1 MMSSGTRINSTD
13 SSIKIAIDTWYE
25 NNLKTDYGK
34 YLSTTAI
41 YCNDRT
47 EKTAGTYNANGTNF
61 DFAPRYRA
69 YSSFSPT
76 YDCTEASDAFSVD
89 NEKAKLQYPV
99 ALMTSDEIMYAG
111 GRVNSID
118 KSVVDGNYS
127 FKNMARGILL
137 QRCESAMVADNF
149 VSENVINGIE
159 LNIRSNHSSV
169 QGNVCGSN
177 KKSGLRI
184 AGSKGISV
192 DGNSFRGNRGYAAE
206 FIRSHISSYK
216 GNRFEENGYSNRIR
230 VRNSKIPKK

>member
-25 NNLKTDYGK
+25 NNLKTDYEK

-47 EKTAGTYNANGTNF
+47 KKTAGTYNANGTNF

-99 ALMTSDEIMYAG
+99 ALMTSNEIMYAG
-111 GRVNSID
+111 GRVNSFNND
-118 KSVVDGNYS
+118 AWYV
-127 FKNMARGILL
+127 L
-137 QRCESAMVADNF
+137 
-149 VSENVINGIE
+149 NG
-159 LNIRSNHSSV
+159 
-169 QGNVCGSN
+169 
-177 KKSGLRI
+177 K
-184 AGSKGISV
+184 
-192 DGNSFRGNRGYAAE
+192 NSFITAE
-206 FIRSHISSYK
+206 NWFLLSPANPGLVFTVAGQPYGKLFSSDVLSQSLGIRPVLSLKNCVKYSSEDGTANNPYTI
-216 GNRFEENGYSNRIR
+216 EETSSGC
-230 VRNSKIPKK
+230 

>member
-111 GRVNSID
+111 GRVNS
-118 KSVVDGNYS
+118 
-127 FKNMARGILL
+127 
-137 QRCESAMVADNF
+137 
-149 VSENVINGIE
+149 
-159 LNIRSNHSSV
+159 SN
-169 QGNVCGSN
+169 ND
-177 KKSGLRI
+177 
-184 AGSKGISV
+184 A
-192 DGNSFRGNRGYAAE
+192 
-206 FIRSHISSYK
+206 
-216 GNRFEENGYSNRIR
+216 
-230 VRNSKIPKK
+230 

>member
-47 EKTAGTYNANGTNF
+47 KKTAGTYNANGTNF

-111 GRVNSID
+111 GRVNSSNND
-118 KSVVDGNYS
+118 AWYVLNGKNS
-127 FKNMARGILL
+127 FITAENWFLLSPANPGLVFTVAGQPYGKLFSSDVLSQSLGIRPVLSL
-137 QRCESAMVADNF
+137 KNF
-149 VSENVINGIE
+149 VKYSSGDGTANNPYTIE
-159 LNIRSNHSSV
+159 ETSS
-169 QGNVCGSN
+169 GC
-177 KKSGLRI
+177 
-184 AGSKGISV
+184 
-192 DGNSFRGNRGYAAE
+192 
-206 FIRSHISSYK
+206 
-216 GNRFEENGYSNRIR
+216 
-230 VRNSKIPKK
+230 

>member
-69 YSSFSPT
+69 YSSFTPT

-89 NEKAKLQYPV
+89 NEKAKLQYPI
-99 ALMTSDEIMYAG
+99 ALMTSDEIIYAG
-111 GRVNSID
+111 GRVNSINKD
-118 KSVVDGNYS
+118 AWYVLNGKNSSITSEDWFLLSPANPGLVFTVTGQPMGKLFSSNSLSISLGIRPVLSLKNCVKYSSGDGTANNPYT
-127 FKNMARGILL
+127 
-137 QRCESAMVADNF
+137 
-149 VSENVINGIE
+149 IE
-159 LNIRSNHSSV
+159 ETSS
-169 QGNVCGSN
+169 GC
-177 KKSGLRI
+177 
-184 AGSKGISV
+184 
-192 DGNSFRGNRGYAAE
+192 
-206 FIRSHISSYK
+206 
-216 GNRFEENGYSNRIR
+216 
-230 VRNSKIPKK
+230 

>member
-111 GRVNSID
+111 GRVNSSNND
-118 KSVVDGNYS
+118 AWYVLNGKNS
-127 FKNMARGILL
+127 FITAENWFLLSPANPGLVFTVAGQPYGKLFSSDVLSQSLGIRLVL
-137 QRCESAMVADNF
+137 SLKNF
-149 VSENVINGIE
+149 V
-159 LNIRSNHSSV
+159 
-169 QGNVCGSN
+169 
-177 KKSGLRI
+177 K
-184 AGSKGISV
+184 
-192 DGNSFRGNRGYAAE
+192 
-206 FIRSHISSYK
+206 
-216 GNRFEENGYSNRIR
+216 YSNGDGTANNPYTIEET
-230 VRNSKIPKK
+230 SSGC

>member
-111 GRVNSID
+111 GRVNSSNKD
-118 KSVVDGNYS
+118 AWYVLNGNNS
-127 FKNMARGILL
+127 PII
-137 QRCESAMVADNF
+137 
-149 VSENVINGIE
+149 SENWFLLSPANPGLVFTVTGQPMEKLFSSNSLSISLGIRPV
-159 LNIRSNHSSV
+159 LSLKNCVKYSS
-169 QGNVCGSN
+169 GDGTANNPYTIEETS
-177 KKSGLRI
+177 SGC
-184 AGSKGISV
+184 
-192 DGNSFRGNRGYAAE
+192 
-206 FIRSHISSYK
+206 
-216 GNRFEENGYSNRIR
+216 
-230 VRNSKIPKK
+230 